1 MPAPPTAPGSELC
14 NGLDLPS
21 EIYPRTGEN
30 NAITI
35 SGLRN
40 LVVKHI
46 AFVGTATVVT
56 DAAITLFLLDID
68 KAQLIHNEFYG
79 LATLVDGGAIVEAVR
94 TDLEISLSKF
104 LGSTATSGG
113 YIPVVQNVQWRGI
126 TVTDTTFLDYGTREL
141 FSKTGIAAPIS
152 WINVGNAAPPT
163 NLSPRR
169 RR

>member
-1 MPAPPTAPGSELC
+1 GKYVIATPVSKNFTGLASSITITGVESLTMPAPPTAPGSELC
-14 NGLDLPS
+14 KGLDLPS

-79 LATLVDGGAIVEAVR
+79 LATLVEGGAIVEAVR

-104 LGSTATSGG
+104 LGSTATSGA

-126 TVTDTTFLDYGTREL
+126 TVTDTTFL
-141 FSKTGIAAPIS
+141 
-152 WINVGNAAPPT
+152 
-163 NLSPRR
+163 
-169 RR
+169 